1 MSEPIPEE
9 LVRFLQDRVASL
21 EQLET
26 LLLLRRTR
34 DRVWGLTDVAQRLS
48 MPESSIEPVL
58 VELTRH
64 GMLAS
69 HGTGI
74 AKTWQYSPAS
84 PELAALIERLAVV
97 YDDRRL
103 EIMRMLSAQAMERI
117 RDSAAK
123 AFADAFVIGRKKDG

>member
-1 MSEPIPEE
+1 MTDPIPEE
-9 LVRFLQDRVASL
+9 LVQLLRQRVASL

-34 DRVWGLTDVAQRLS
+34 DRVWGLPDVAQRLS
-48 MPESSIEPVL
+48 MPESSIEPCL

-69 HGTGI
+69 QGTGI
-74 AKTWQYSPAS
+74 ATTWQYNPAS

>member
-9 LVRFLQDRVASL
+9 LVRLLQDRVASL

-34 DRVWGLTDVAQRLS
+34 DRAWDLPDVAQRLS
-48 MPESSIEPVL
+48 MPESSIEPCL
-58 VELTRH
+58 VELTQH

-69 HGTGI
+69 QGAGI
-74 AKTWQYSPAS
+74 ATTWQYDPAS
-84 PELAALIERLAVV
+84 PELAALIDRLASV
-97 YDDRRL
+97 YDERRL
-103 EIMRMLSAQAMERI
+103 EVMRMLSAQAMERI

-123 AFADAFVIGRKKDG
+123 AFDDAFVIGRKKDG

>member
-9 LVRFLQDRVASL
+9 LVRLLRERVASL

-34 DRVWGLTDVAQRLS
+34 ERTWALDEVAQRLS
-48 MPESSIEPVL
+48 MPESSIEPCL
-58 VELTRH
+58 AELAKH
-64 GMLAS
+64 GLLAAEGS
-69 HGTGI
+69 AGGRM
-74 AKTWQYSPAS
+74 WQYRPAS
-84 PELAALIERLAVV
+84 DVLAALVDELAAV
-97 YDDRRL
+97 YDERRL
-103 EIMRMLSAQAMERI
+103 EIMRMLSAQALERI